1 VFSEVLVVG
10 AGPVGLTVAVELRL
24 RGVPCRVVDRLPQ
37 AAPYAK
43 AVGIQ
48 PRTLE
53 MWERQGHAL
62 LRDVLDRAV
71 PMRGQLVF
79 VNGIQVSRLDLAVPS
94 DVPFGFVALPQNVTE
109 HLLAERLER
118 LGGRVERGVELV
130 GFDQDADGVT
140 VRLAGRD
147 GEQTTRFAYLV
158 GADGAH
164 SRVRAGLG
172 LAFDGDAFSEEYML
186 GDVEVDW
193 SLPQGYGIRSMHQ
206 MEGRTDDALVCIPLP
221 GVGRYRMSMFAPD
234 ELATP
239 ANGAVQH
246 GIEAGRTPSLE
257 HIQAVLDRLA
267 PEPTKAHHLRWS
279 SVFRISH
286 RLVDR
291 YSVGRVFVAG
301 DAAHIHPPTGAQ
313 GMNTGIQD
321 GVNLAWKLALAV
333 QGTAAEGLLASY
345 HAERHPVGEEVVGR
359 TTRHARQGIENDPED
374 PTIVVRREAQ
384 LLVNYRDSAMVG
396 GTADSG
402 SGHGPH
408 PGDRAPDCRGLRR
421 AQVNI
426 FLRLFELLADPHHTL
441 LLYADET
448 GPPPDLA
455 EVVDVLT
462 TVTSGRARAY
472 LITPDPGL
480 SVAGLPVIVDAAG
493 EFRDT
498 YGAVGGSGY
507 LVRPDGYL
515 GFHAAPLT
523 ATALR
528 RHLELT
534 FTPEPVQ
541 DAVSTA

>member
-1 VFSEVLVVG
+1 VTVLVVG

-37 AAPYAK
+37 AAPYAN
-43 AVGIQ
+43 ADGIQ

-53 MWERQGHAL
+53 VWERQVLGL
-62 LRDVLDRAV
+62 LLDVLDRAV
-71 PMRGQLVF
+71 KLRGQLVF
-79 VNGIQVSRLDLAVPS
+79 VNGAQVSRLDLAVPS

-109 HLLAERLER
+109 HLLAERLGR

-140 VRLAGRD
+140 VRLAGPD
-147 GEQTTRFAYLV
+147 GEETTRFAYVV

-172 LAFDGDAFSEEYML
+172 LAFAGEAFSEEYML

-193 SLPQGYGIRSMHQ
+193 SLPPGYGIRSLHQ
-206 MEGRTDDALVCIPLP
+206 TEGRTDDALVCIPLP

-234 ELATP
+234 DLATP
-239 ANGAVQH
+239 ADGAVQH
-246 GIEAGRTPSLE
+246 GIEGGRTPSLE

-267 PEPTKAHHLRWS
+267 PEPTKAHHMRWS

-291 YSVGRVFVAG
+291 YGVGRVFVAG

-333 QGTAAEGLLASY
+333 QGTAADGLLASY

-359 TTRHARQGIENDPED
+359 TTRHARDGIENDPED
-374 PTIVVRREAQ
+374 PTVVVRREAQ
-384 LLVNYRDSAMVG
+384 LLVNYRDSPIVG
-396 GTADSG
+396 GTG
-402 SGHGPH
+402 SAHGPH

-421 AQVNI
+421 AQVN
-426 FLRLFELLADPHHTL
+426 FSVRLFELLADPHHAL

-448 GPPPDLA
+448 GPTPDLA
-455 EVVDVLT
+455 EVDDVLT
-462 TVTSGRARAY
+462 TVTGGRARTY

-480 SVAGLPVIVDAAG
+480 GVAGLPVIVDAAG

-515 GFHAAPLT
+515 GFRAAPLT

-528 RHLELT
+528 RHLEMV
-534 FTPEPVQ
+534 FAHRSSPP
-541 DAVSTA
+541 